1 MRNRW
6 LAGLAIFALGFG
18 CAQIMKVT
26 AAHAAEDEMPYEGF
40 QIIDHGDHYEL
51 INTGDRRVLAM
62 VEYKEGMPA
71 PAPEIKAVEGSLT
84 VLKHGLSKVR
94 LARLEDLELSE
105 RECNPVFED
114 CVEPGDPFPGP
125 GPGPR
130 PKRVDGTVM
139 HPPTDW

>member
-6 LAGLAIFALGFG
+6 LAGLALFALGFG
-18 CAQIMKVT
+18 SAQVMKVT
-26 AAHAAEDEMPYEGF
+26 AAHAQDEMPDGF
-40 QIIDHGDHYEL
+40 QIVDHGNRYEL

-71 PAPEIKAVEGSLT
+71 PAPEIGAVERSLT
-84 VLKHGLSKVR
+84 VMKYGLSKVR
-94 LARLEDLELSE
+94 LAWLEDLELSE

-114 CVEPGDPFPGP
+114 CVEPGDPFPSP

-130 PKRVDGTVM
+130 PKHVQGIVV

>member
-6 LAGLAIFALGFG
+6 LTGLAIFALGFG
-18 CAQIMKVT
+18 CAQMMKVT
-26 AAHAAEDEMPYEGF
+26 EANAQDETDGF
-40 QIIDHGDHYEL
+40 QIVDHGNRYEL
-51 INTGDRRVLAM
+51 INTGDIRVLAM

-71 PAPEIKAVEGSLT
+71 PEPEIGAVEGSLT
-84 VLKHGLSKVR
+84 VMKYGLSKVR

-114 CVEPGDPFPGP
+114 CVEPGDPFPSP

-130 PKRVDGTVM
+130 PKHVQGFVM
-139 HPPTDW
+139 HPDHRMDW